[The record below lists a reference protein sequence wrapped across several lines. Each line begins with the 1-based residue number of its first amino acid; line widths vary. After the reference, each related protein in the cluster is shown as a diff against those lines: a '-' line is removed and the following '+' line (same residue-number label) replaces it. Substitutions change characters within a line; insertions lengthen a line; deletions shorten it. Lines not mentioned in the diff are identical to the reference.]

1 MDVKYIP
8 SEWEKMKDG
17 IGDLIGLG
25 RWGKGMIDTLKDLS
39 DNLEDAESDIAN
51 HDSDGVITF
60 QHTSQKNKYQGLFE
74 DFEVLHSFTGK
85 VGDIVDR
92 TIDQPFYE
100 DMDAFVEAMR
110 DLTISSYKT
119 TNRIGAT
126 ETQYVYAGYGYGYG
140 PAQSLEVPKTEV
152 SLDDLFSGD
161 NYYAEQMK
169 LEYDAWKELNPDQ
182 DFTQEE
188 YQQGVLNTRAF
199 EYESIRNQQEDKE
212 FWVQI
217 GALAVIVGA
226 TIICPPAGLALG
238 AAYGALELSTAVSG
252 KDWVSGRE
260 LGTGER
266 WFRGLLA
273 PLDIV
278 PGVSGLTKFSST
290 VRLAH
295 LGENIGT
302 IGLRTG
308 VKESIQQGMNH
319 IDNMVKTAG
328 QQSVTRLKS
337 ASSAIIDTTN
347 VVKNKL
353 AKDTLEAGRLVDS
366 AITKAKNITPSRRM
380 GLSVEDLGNTGKV
393 RVPVENTHAVEN
405 KLKDVLSRID
415 GVNLKNGSSKVVI
428 DSKAILGKY
437 KDVIGSHPQKNSIFE
452 VADYIIKK
460 GDSIERKDLLSE
472 RTINALIDKASSV
485 DYTPEDIDA
494 LKKEILEQ
502 IIRDHSDDFSAK
514 DFARLWQGD
523 YPYIGVDTYENFI
536 VEKGQII
543 YAGYPFPTG
552 YGFNESVLSDVGY
565 DATKLFDGVQV
576 KPRELM
582 DGTGDYKFQAIG
594 FQFNDTIESAKG
606 ITDANPQFGHGG
618 LEQIFTP
625 DFETLVRIGKVTPV
639 LDDAT
644 RDLLRSQ
651 GVEFDPI
658 KLQMKDE
665 DGNYV
670 YKSICNTHISIA
682 EDSNV
687 IKLSNYIV
695 SDDKMELIKSRLEGT
710 R

>member
-8 SEWEKMKDG
+8 SDWDKMKDG

-25 RWGKGMIDTLKDLS
+25 RWGKGMIDNLKDVS

-51 HDSDGVITF
+51 YDSDGVISF
-60 QHTSQKNKYQGLFE
+60 HHSSQKSQYQGLYE
-74 DFEVLHSFTGK
+74 DFEILHSFTGK
-85 VGDIVDR
+85 VGEIVDR

-100 DMDAFVEAMR
+100 DMDAFVESMR
-110 DLTISSYKT
+110 DLTISNYT
-119 TNRIGAT
+119 TENRIGVT
-126 ETQYVYAGYGYGYG
+126 ETQFVYAGYG

-152 SLDDLFSGD
+152 SLDDLFNGD
-161 NYYAEQMK
+161 NYYASQMK

-182 DFTQEE
+182 EFSQEE
-188 YQQGVLNTRAF
+188 YQQAILNTRAF

-217 GALAVIVGA
+217 GALVVIVGA
-226 TIICPPAGLALG
+226 TLICPPAGMALG
-238 AAYGALELSTAVSG
+238 AAYGAMELSSAVSG
-252 KDWVSGRE
+252 KDWVSGRD
-260 LGTGER
+260 LGTSER

-290 VRLAH
+290 VRLAY
-295 LGENIGT
+295 LGENIGG

-308 VKESIQQGMNH
+308 VKGSIHQGITH

-347 VVKNKL
+347 VMKNKI

-366 AITKAKNITPSRRM
+366 SITQAKNITPSRRM
-380 GLSVEDLGNTGKV
+380 GLAIDNAGDVGKV
-393 RVPVENTHAVEN
+393 RIPVENAHAVEN
-405 KLKDVLSRID
+405 KLKEVLSRID
-415 GVNLKNGSSKVVI
+415 GVNLKSGSSKVVM
-428 DSKAILGKY
+428 DSKAILEKY
-437 KDVIGSHPQKNSIFE
+437 KDVIRSHPQENSISE

-472 RTINALIDKASSV
+472 KTINALIDKTSGV
-485 DYTPEDIDA
+485 DYKPEDIDA
-494 LKKEILEQ
+494 LKKDILDQ
-502 IIRDHSDDFSAK
+502 IIRDQSDDFSAK
-514 DFARLWQGD
+514 DLARLWQGD
-523 YPYIGVDTYENFI
+523 YPYTGIDTYENFMI
-536 VEKGQII
+536 EKGTII

-552 YGFNESVLSDVGY
+552 YGFNESVLCDVGY

-594 FQFNDTIESAKG
+594 FQFNDNIESAKG

-639 LDDAT
+639 LDDAS
-644 RDLLRSQ
+644 RDLLKTQ

-670 YKSICNTHISIA
+670 YKSVCNTHISIDK
-682 EDSNV
+682 DSNV

-695 SDDKMELIKSRLEGT
+695 SEDKMELIKSRLEGT

>member
-8 SEWEKMKDG
+8 SDWERMKDG

-51 HDSDGVITF
+51 FDSDGVISF
-60 QHTSQKNKYQGLFE
+60 HHTSQKSRYQELFE
-74 DFEVLHSFTGK
+74 DFEILHNFTGK
-85 VGDIVDR
+85 VGEIVDR
-92 TIDQPFYE
+92 TIDRPFYE

-110 DLTISSYKT
+110 DLTISNYTT
-119 TNRIGAT
+119 TNRVGAT
-126 ETQYVYAGYGYGYG
+126 ETQYVYAGYG
-140 PAQSLEVPKTEV
+140 PAQSFEVPKTEV

-161 NYYAEQMK
+161 NYYASQMK

-188 YQQGVLNTRAF
+188 YQQAVLNTRAF
-199 EYESIRNQQEDKE
+199 EYESIRNQQENKE

-217 GALAVIVGA
+217 GALVVIVG
-226 TIICPPAGLALG
+226 TTLICPPAGMALG
-238 AAYGALELSTAVSG
+238 AAYGAMELSSAVSG

-260 LGTGER
+260 LGTSER

-295 LGENIGT
+295 LGENIGG
-302 IGLRTG
+302 IGLQTG
-308 VKESIQQGMNH
+308 VRGSFHQGMTH

-337 ASSAIIDTTN
+337 ASAAILDTTN
-347 VVKNKL
+347 VMKNKL
-353 AKDTLEAGRLVDS
+353 AKDTVEAGRLVDS
-366 AITKAKNITPSRRM
+366 AITQVKNITPPRRM
-380 GLSVEDLGNTGKV
+380 GLAVEDLGDTRKA
-393 RVPVENTHAVEN
+393 RIPVENTHAVEN

-415 GVNLKNGSSKVVI
+415 GVNLGSGSSKVVM
-428 DSKAILGKY
+428 DSKTILEKY
-437 KDVIGSHPQKNSIFE
+437 KDVIRSHPQKNSISE

-472 RTINALIDKASSV
+472 KTINALIDKTSGV
-485 DYTPEDIDA
+485 DYKPEDIDA
-494 LKKEILEQ
+494 LKKDILDQ

-514 DFARLWQGD
+514 DLARLWQGD
-523 YPYIGVDTYENFI
+523 YPYTGVDTYENFMI
-536 VEKGQII
+536 EKGTII

-552 YGFNESVLSDVGY
+552 YGFNESVLCDVGY

-594 FQFNDTIESAKG
+594 FRFNDNIESAKG

-625 DFETLVRIGKVTPV
+625 DFETLVRIGKITPV
-639 LDDAT
+639 LDDAS
-644 RDLLRSQ
+644 RDLLKTQ

-670 YKSICNTHISIA
+670 YKSVCNTHISI
-682 EDSNV
+682 EKDINV
-687 IKLSNYIV
+687 IKLSNYI
-695 SDDKMELIKSRLEGT
+695 EGT